1 VNNDDR
7 RLTTGD
13 WRQKNMEKDFN
24 TLLTRFRDIDIP
36 EEFDIIVAI
45 ANGGIIPAGILNQ
58 RLNIEFQ
65 TIKINLRDSEQ
76 RPKYDAPKLISP
88 VDFDFAGKRLLLVD
102 DRIKTGSTIELA
114 REILKNAALIKT
126 FAVNGNADYALY
138 NEACFRFPWI
148 I

>member
-1 VNNDDR
+1 M
-7 RLTTGD
+7 G
-13 WRQKNMEKDFN
+13 KDFN
-24 TLLTRFRDIDIP
+24 EILTRFQDIDIP

-65 TIKINLRDSEQ
+65 TIKINLRDSTQ
-76 RPKYDAPKLISP
+76 QPKYDAPKLMSP

-102 DRIKTGSTIELA
+102 DRIKTGSTIKLA
-114 REILKNAALIKT
+114 KEILKDAAVIKT

-138 NEACFRFPWI
+138 DEACFRLPWLI
-148 I
+148 L